1 VTTDLEASP
10 THMSSPLSTSRKKP
24 GAKTPIPTPSG
35 IELGQASVP
44 AAELPGKNWEQLVPE
59 EVYEYAKKRCNGTLP
74 NTLLPSG
81 FRTTDAKI
89 LPYLD
94 AVAQGDEE
102 GAIGTLAWQVLAP
115 WPDRI
120 HHEYAR
126 WQLTHLQAY
135 GWHYDP
141 PREFCQRA
149 DAELQDLVKAW
160 AFGVTGRWIE
170 MKSSHRR
177 RGQTP
182 LLFPYIDGP
191 HEAMQIRAAENFVRL
206 YDDLIAQL
214 KQVSWKS
221 YRNDY
226 RGARSEG
233 QEALVAEVADELKP
247 ALQHFEHRWR
257 TGELPP
263 DGVLQAMVR
272 KALRVPKGRNPS
284 ETFADEY
291 FGRAEFLIEEKV
303 LRASP
308 SLIRS
313 TRRTLAKR
321 GIRARSRDTDPRSR
335 T

>member
-1 VTTDLEASP
+1 MVAGLLLTP
-10 THMSSPLSTSRKKP
+10 GRKKP
-24 GAKTPIPTPSG
+24 GPKTPIPTTSG
-35 IELGQASVP
+35 IVLGQASVP
-44 AAELPGKNWEQLVPE
+44 AAQLPGKNLEQLVPE
-59 EVYEYAKKRCNGTLP
+59 EVYEYAKKRRDGTLP
-74 NTLLPSG
+74 KTLLPSG

-94 AVAQGDEE
+94 AVAQGDED
-102 GAIGTLAWQVLAP
+102 GAISTLAWQVLAP

-149 DAELQDLVKAW
+149 DAALEDLVKTW

-191 HEAMQIRAAENFVRL
+191 HEEIRQIRAAESFVCL
-206 YDDLIAQL
+206 YDNLIAQL

-247 ALQHFEHRWR
+247 VLQHFEHRWGR
-257 TGELPP
+257 TGELPS

-272 KALRVPKGRNPS
+272 KALQVPKGRNPS

-291 FGRAEFLIEEKV
+291 FGRAKFIIEGKV
-303 LRASP
+303 MGASP
-308 SLIRS
+308 SLVRS
-313 TRRTLAKR
+313 TRRTLAKH
-321 GIRARSRDTDPRSR
+321 GIRP
-335 T
+335 